1 MLFAVVE
8 QGAAGSN
15 PPADALGPASLDREA
30 MMERPGGDADLSADV
45 VDLFLED
52 CLPHVAAI
60 EAAVGA
66 RDADRLRAAA
76 HVLKG
81 VAANLSAAVLFEAAQ
96 TLERLGAE
104 SRLEPPKRHGADC
117 PEKRPT
123 SSAQAYGLLEQPRPP
138 GPLWALEHAIAWRAR
153 QGPQAARLFNCVH
166 FRYVHRYIVYRLGLG
181 P

>member
-15 PPADALGPASLDREA
+15 PPANALGPASLDREA

-66 RDADRLRAAA
+66 HDAVRLRAAT
-76 HVLKG
+76 HVLKRM
-81 VAANLSAAVLFEAAQ
+81 AANLSAAELFEVAK
-96 TLERLGAE
+96 TTDRLSAH
-104 SRLEPPKRHGADC
+104 SRLKLSR
-117 PEKRPT
+117 
-123 SSAQAYGLLEQPRPP
+123 
-138 GPLWALEHAIAWRAR
+138 WRCIR
-153 QGPQAARLFNCVH
+153 MCV
-166 FRYVHRYIVYRLGLG
+166 
-181 P
+181 